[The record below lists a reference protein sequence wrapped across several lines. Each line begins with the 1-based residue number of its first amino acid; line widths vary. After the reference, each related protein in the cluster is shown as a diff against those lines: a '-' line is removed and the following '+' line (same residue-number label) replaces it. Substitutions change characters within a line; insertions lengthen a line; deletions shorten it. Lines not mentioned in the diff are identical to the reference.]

1 MFRHLTATLRRH
13 HNNFR
18 GWCTARKLIVI
29 ESDDWGSI
37 CMPSRKVYEKLL
49 EKGIRV
55 DRNPYTRYD
64 ALATPKDLEQ
74 LYSVLSS
81 FSDLNGRSPVITAN
95 AVTAN
100 PDFKKIEANG
110 YREYRYEWFTETLKQ
125 SPDHL
130 ESFDYWKRG
139 MDQKLFY
146 PQFHGREHLNPKV
159 WMDRLQKE
167 DSPLRSVFSDGV
179 PWLGPGASGEKQV
192 SIRAA
197 FDAESAADIER
208 HRQALS
214 EGLELFRELFGYPSK
229 SFIAPNF
236 VFPPCLDRVLAEN
249 GIEYVQGMKYRKLPI
264 QENRKREMVRRWQGE
279 QTGAGLRNLVRN
291 CEFEPSQHPFNYDSV
306 SECLKGIQNAFL
318 WRKPAII
325 TAHRLNFIG
334 YIDPENRERNLKK
347 LRELLQRILNTWPD
361 TEFLTSVELGDMIAG
376 GR

>member
-1 MFRHLTATLRRH
+1 
-13 HNNFR
+13 
-18 GWCTARKLIVI
+18 
-29 ESDDWGSI
+29 
-37 CMPSRKVYEKLL
+37 MPSRKVYEKLL
-49 EKGIRV
+49 DEGFSV

-64 ALATPKDLEQ
+64 ALAAPKDLDQ
-74 LYSVLSS
+74 LFSVLSD
-81 FSDLNGRSPVITAN
+81 FSDRNGRSPVITAN

-100 PDFKKIEANG
+100 PDFKTIKANG
-110 YREYRYEWFTETLKQ
+110 YREYRYERFTETLKR

-139 MDQKLFY
+139 MDQGLFY

-167 DSPLRSVFSDGV
+167 DSPLRTVFSEGV
-179 PWLGPGASGEKQV
+179 PWLGPGVSGEKRV

-208 HRQALS
+208 HRHTLK

-236 VFPPCLDRVLAEN
+236 VFPPSLDRVLAEN

-264 QENRKREMVRRWQGE
+264 QKSMKREMVRRWQGE
-279 QTGAGLRNLVRN
+279 QTDAGLRNLVRN
-291 CEFEPSQHPFNYDSV
+291 CEFEPSQYSANYDSV
-306 SECLKGIQNAFL
+306 GECLKGIQNAFL

-334 YIDPENRERNLKK
+334 YVDPENRERNLKK
-347 LRELLQRILNTWPD
+347 LRELLQRILTTWPD
-361 TEFLTSVELGDMIAG
+361 IEFLTSVELGDMIAG
-376 GR
+376 RKSMI